1 MMYDVKVLQCHSLSQ
16 VTDYRLN
23 LLLWLLIADDFS
35 GLSYWVLS
43 VPGILSEDN
52 SSIIPPLHL
61 LSVSVMSI
69 STYSNQT
76 IDIPHSVKIN
86 NIGIKFT
93 VSWVNCDLPH
103 NMTSLLIL
111 WKKYLKSFLSTGC
124 HGLLS

>member
-1 MMYDVKVLQCHSLSQ
+1 MMYNVKVLYSLSQ

-86 NIGIKFT
+86 NIGIKLT
-93 VSWVNCDLPH
+93 GLTDLPH

-111 WKKYLKSFLSTGC
+111 
-124 HGLLS
+124 